1 MAGYNRFVKVSELGE
16 FGVIDRL
23 AELLAAHGTAA
34 QAGRLFLGI
43 GDDAAVWLQDG
54 SALLA
59 TTDTLVEGV
68 HFVPGRTSWRDL
80 GWKALA
86 VNVSDIAAMGGRPEL
101 ALVTLALRSDAEVED
116 LDELYHGLA
125 DAAGAMDIVIAGGDI
140 VRAREVAIS
149 VTATGRAELDEIGQP
164 KLLRRNGAREGDVV
178 AVTGSLGGATGGLRV
193 VQGEQ
198 IDDAAARTL
207 LERHFRPQPRVDAG
221 LAAIASGIRCG
232 IDVSDGL
239 MQDLGHI
246 CKASRLAA
254 VVWQDKLPIDEA
266 VRSSFDEGEA
276 VRMAA
281 TGGEDYELLLTGTQQ
296 QIDVL
301 AGQSDVPITVVGEMV
316 IAAEHVA
323 TLLDAGGKPV
333 ELPAAGWDH
342 LRGS

>member
-1 MAGYNRFVKVSELGE
+1 MKVSELGE

-23 AELLAAHGTAA
+23 TQVLAAHGTAA
-34 QAGRLFLGI
+34 QSGRLLVGI

-101 ALVTLALRSDAEVED
+101 ALVTLMLRSNVEVDD
-116 LDELYHGLA
+116 LDELYRGLA
-125 DAAGAMDIVIAGGDI
+125 EAAQSMGIVIAGGDI
-140 VRAREVAIS
+140 VRAQEFAIS
-149 VTATGRAELDEIGQP
+149 VTATGRAELDDAGYP
-164 KLLRRNGAREGDVV
+164 KLLRRNGAQAGDVV
-178 AVTGSLGGATGGLRV
+178 AVTGSLGGAAGGLRV
-193 VQGEQ
+193 VRGEQ
-198 IDDAAARTL
+198 VNDDASRVL
-207 LERHFRPQPRVDAG
+207 LERHSRPQPRVDAG
-221 LAAIASGIRCG
+221 LAAIGAGLRCG
-232 IDVSDGL
+232 MDVSDGL
-239 MQDLGHI
+239 MQDLTHI
-246 CKASRLAA
+246 CKASRLGV

-266 VRSSFDEGEA
+266 VRASFDEPEA
-276 VRMAA
+276 MRMAA
-281 TGGEDYELLLTGTQQ
+281 TGGEDYELLFTGTQE
-296 QIDVL
+296 QIDAL
-301 AGQSDVPITVVGEMV
+301 AGQCDVPVTVIGEIV

-333 ELPAAGWDH
+333 ELAAAGWDH

>member
-1 MAGYNRFVKVSELGE
+1 MKVSELGE
-16 FGVIDRL
+16 FGLIDRL

-34 QAGRLFLGI
+34 QADRLYLGI

-68 HFVPGRTSWRDL
+68 HFVPARTSWRDL

-101 ALVTLALRSDAEVED
+101 ALVTLMLRGDVEVED
-116 LDELYHGLA
+116 IDDLYRGLA
-125 DAAGAMDIVIAGGDI
+125 EAAEAMGTVIAGGDI
-140 VRAREVAIS
+140 VRAEELAIS
-149 VTATGRAELDEIGQP
+149 VTATGRAELDEGGQP
-164 KLLRRNGAREGDVV
+164 KLLRRNGAREGNVI
-178 AVTGSLGGATGGLRV
+178 AVTGSLGGAVGGLRV

-198 IDDAAARTL
+198 VDDQASLAL
-207 LERHFRPQPRVDAG
+207 LERHFRPRPRVEAG
-221 LAAIASGIRCG
+221 VAAIASGIRCG

-239 MQDLGHI
+239 IQDLGQI

-254 VVWQDKLPIDEA
+254 VVWQDKLPIDDA
-266 VRSSFDEGEA
+266 VRSSFDEREA
-276 VRMAA
+276 IRIAA
-281 TGGEDYELLLTGTQQ
+281 TGGEDYELLLTGTQE
-296 QIDVL
+296 QIEVL
-301 AGQSDVPITVVGEMV
+301 AGQCDVPITVVGEMV

-323 TLLDAGGKPV
+323 TLLDEGGKPV
-333 ELPAAGWDH
+333 ELPASGWDH